1 MGNEG
6 GEWILY
12 GVARDD
18 PRRLASP
25 EALLAHVDDVGFL
38 PLFKNDVPGFSVE
51 ERTCPE
57 DWWTGDPAR
66 DPWEWRELLARSGR
80 VAYGKFFDKKAG
92 FISLR
97 WLPAFANCRRDG
109 YDFDALWED
118 GKAHYRWKK
127 LMDCFQ
133 NGEEHLS
140 FELKET
146 AGFGKGGEPNFEG
159 NVTALQMRLYLTV
172 RDFRRRENRR
182 GEPYGWPIAVY
193 ARPESVWGYETVTAC
208 YGETPERSLSRILR
222 RLEERFPIPDRRG
235 AERLIRL

>member
-1 MGNEG
+1 MANEG

-97 WLPAFANCRRDG
+97 WLPAFANCRRIERNGGLRQGRRAQFRRERHRPADAAVSDG
-109 YDFDALWED
+109 AGLPPAGEQAGGALRL
-118 GKAHYRWKK
+118 AHRRVRAA
-127 LMDCFQ
+127 
-133 NGEEHLS
+133 GERV
-140 FELKET
+140 
-146 AGFGKGGEPNFEG
+146 G
-159 NVTALQMRLYLTV
+159 V
-172 RDFRRRENRR
+172 RDRDGLLRRDAGAIPFPDPSAAGGAVPHPGPPRR
-182 GEPYGWPIAVY
+182 GKTDPTIKTRA
-193 ARPESVWGYETVTAC
+193 A
-208 YGETPERSLSRILR
+208 LSEQHGFDL
-222 RLEERFPIPDRRG
+222 
-235 AERLIRL
+235 